1 MALQTKSESEGICM
15 TEAEYLAS
23 EAHSEIRREY
33 INGCAYAMAGAT
45 RNHISIAANVL
56 GEFRNH
62 LKGTPCEAVQSDLR
76 VKVSKDYVYPDVVV
90 DCNNTNKDGLTDTP
104 VIIVE
109 VLSKSTRKRDLTT
122 KLIQYI
128 NLPSLQEYV
137 LIEQDIVR
145 VQVLRKKNGWKPEEY
160 SLGDPITLES
170 IELTLA
176 VEDIYDRVDNNEI
189 NEFRQEKLALATLM
203 PL

>member
-1 MALQTKSESEGICM
+1 M
-15 TEAEYLAS
+15 TEAQYLAS
-23 EAHSEIRREY
+23 EPHSEIRREY
-33 INGCAYAMAGAT
+33 IDGYAYAMAGAT
-45 RNHISIAANVL
+45 RNHISISANVL
-56 GEFRNH
+56 GELRNH

-76 VKVSKDYVYPDVVV
+76 VKVSKDYVYPDVLV
-90 DCNNTNKDGLTDTP
+90 DCNNTNKDGLTDAP

-128 NLPSLQEYV
+128 NLPSLLEYV

-145 VQVLRKKNGWKPEEY
+145 VQVLRKKNDWKPEEY
-160 SLGDPITLES
+160 SLGDSITLDS

-176 VEDIYDRVDNNEI
+176 IEDIYERVDNNEI
-189 NEFRQEKLALATLM
+189 NEFRQEQLALSALT
-203 PL
+203 PLNIN